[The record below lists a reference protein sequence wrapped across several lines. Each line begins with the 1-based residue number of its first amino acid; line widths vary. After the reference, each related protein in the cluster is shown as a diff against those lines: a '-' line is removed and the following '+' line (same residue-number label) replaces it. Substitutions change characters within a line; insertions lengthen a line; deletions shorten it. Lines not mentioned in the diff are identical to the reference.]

1 MMKLNTENLASLPE
15 KVLRP
20 AYDRGQVR
28 QGIVHIG
35 VGGFHR
41 AHEAVYT
48 EMLLNQGLA
57 TDWGICGVGLRAED
71 RAMQAALAAQDCLY
85 TLVELGDGADTA
97 VQVIGAIGD
106 FLLAEDGAEALI
118 AKLASPDIRIV
129 SLTIT
134 EGGYCTDDSTGE
146 FNADLPQIRHDLAHL
161 QAPRT
166 VFGFLAEALVRRRDA
181 GIPAFTLMSCD
192 NLPHNG
198 DVARKALLGFC
209 ALRDSALHDWVAA
222 NVSFPNAMVDRIT
235 PMTSDSH
242 RARLLADTGIED
254 SWPVV
259 AEPFLQWVLE
269 DKFCNGRPQW
279 ERVGVQ
285 FTDDVT
291 PYEEMKIGLLNGAH
305 LAMAYLGALLGHEYA
320 HETMQDAQLR
330 DYVRRYMDEDV
341 TPLLAEVPGINLTE
355 YKDTLI
361 ERFSNTAICDQV
373 SRLCSDGSSKFPKFV
388 LPTLLGQIEQ
398 GRALDRT
405 ALIIAAWCH
414 YLRGVDEKGNRY
426 PIPDPRAAWLAEAFS
441 DTDHLTDNFL
451 ALEDVFGKVIPQSAA
466 FVAAFQRQLDRLQ
479 TLGVR
484 ATLEKVM
491 AT

>member
-1 MMKLNTENLASLPE
+1 MKLNAENLSSLPA

-20 AYDRGQVR
+20 GYERSLVR

-48 EMLLNQGLA
+48 EMLLNQGQA
-57 TDWGICGVGLRAED
+57 NDWGICGVGLRAED
-71 RAMQAALAAQDCLY
+71 RAMQAALASQDYLY
-85 TLVELGDGADTA
+85 TLVELSDGADTP

-106 FLLAEDGAEALI
+106 FMLADEGCDALI
-118 AKLASPDIRIV
+118 AKLASPDTRIV

-134 EGGYCTDDSTGE
+134 EGGYCTDDSSGQ
-146 FNADLPQIRHDLAHL
+146 FNARLPQIQHDLEHP
-161 QAPRT
+161 QAPKT
-166 VFGFLAEALVRRRDA
+166 VFGFLAAALMRRRNA
-181 GIPAFTLMSCD
+181 GIAPFTLMSCD

-235 PMTSDSH
+235 PMTSDGH
-242 RARLLADTGIED
+242 RAQLQADTGIED

-269 DKFCNGRPQW
+269 DKFCNGRPEW

-305 LAMAYLGALLGHEYA
+305 LAMAYLGALLGHEFA
-320 HETMQDAQLR
+320 HETMQDTQLR
-330 DYVRRYMDEDV
+330 DYVRRYMDQDV
-341 TPLLAEVPGINLTE
+341 TPLLAAVPGIDLND

-426 PIPDPRAAWLAEAFS
+426 PIPDPRAAWLAEAIS
-441 DTDHLTDNFL
+441 DGDKLTDNFL
-451 ALEDVFGKVIPQSAA
+451 ALEDVFGQKIPQSAA
-466 FVAAFQRQLDRLQ
+466 FKEAFQRQLERLQ

-484 ATLEKVM
+484 ATLAKVM
-491 AT
+491 AE

>member
-1 MMKLNTENLASLPE
+1 MKLNAENLSSLPAR
-15 KVLRP
+15 VLRP
-20 AYDRGQVR
+20 VYDRRQVR

-48 EMLLNQGLA
+48 ERLLNQGMA
-57 TDWGICGVGLRAED
+57 NDWGICGVGLRAED
-71 RAMQAALAAQDCLY
+71 RAMQSALAAQDYLY
-85 TLVELGDGADTA
+85 TLVELVEGADTG

-118 AKLASPDIRIV
+118 AKLASPETRIV
-129 SLTIT
+129 SLTVT

-146 FNADLPQIRHDLAHL
+146 FNASLPQIRHDLEHPQSPVSL
-161 QAPRT
+161 
-166 VFGFLAEALVRRRDA
+166 FGFLAEALMRRRDA
-181 GIPAFTLMSCD
+181 GIAPFTLMSCD

-198 DVARKALLGFC
+198 DVARNALLGFC
-209 ALRDSALHDWVAA
+209 ALRDSALHDWVATH
-222 NVSFPNAMVDRIT
+222 VSFPNAMVDRIT

-242 RARLLADTGIED
+242 RAQLQADTGIAD
-254 SWPVV
+254 RWPVV
-259 AEPFLQWVLE
+259 AEPFIQWVLE
-269 DKFCNGRPQW
+269 DKFCNGRPEW
-279 ERVGVQ
+279 EQVGVQ

-305 LAMAYLGALLGHEYA
+305 LAMAYLGALLGHRYA
-320 HETMQDAQLR
+320 HETMQDTQLR

-341 TPLLAEVPGINLTE
+341 TPLLAEVPGIDLTD
-355 YKDTLI
+355 YKDCLI

-414 YLRGVDEKGNRY
+414 YLRGVDEHGNRY
-426 PIPDPRAAWLAEAFS
+426 EIPDPRAAWLAQAIGDADQLCE
-441 DTDHLTDNFL
+441 NFL
-451 ALEDVFGKVIPQSAA
+451 ALDDVFGQRIPQSAA
-466 FVAAFQRQLDRLQ
+466 FVQAFRRQLERLQ
-479 TLGVR
+479 TLGVG
-484 ATLEKVM
+484 ATLDLVM
-491 AT
+491 AD

>member
-1 MMKLNTENLASLPE
+1 MKLNTENLPLLPAQV
-15 KVLRP
+15 KRP
-20 AYDRGQVR
+20 AYDRSQVR

-48 EMLLNQGLA
+48 DMLLNQGHA
-57 TDWGICGVGLRAED
+57 ADWGICGAGLRAED
-71 RAMQAALAAQDCLY
+71 RAMQSALAGQDYLY

-97 VQVIGAIGD
+97 VQVIGAIVD
-106 FLLAEDGAEALI
+106 FVLAEDGSEALI
-118 AKLASPDIRIV
+118 ERLASPQTRIV
-129 SLTIT
+129 SLTVT
-134 EGGYCTDDSTGE
+134 EGGYCTDDSTGK
-146 FNADLPQIRHDLAHL
+146 FNAGLPQIQHDLAHPHSPKTL
-161 QAPRT
+161 
-166 VFGFLAEALVRRRDA
+166 FGFLAEALMRRRDA
-181 GIPAFTLMSCD
+181 GIAPFTLMSCD

-198 DVARKALLGFC
+198 DVARNALLGFC
-209 ALRDSALHDWVAA
+209 ALRDKALHDWVAA

-235 PMTSDSH
+235 PMTSDGH
-242 RARLLADTGIED
+242 RAKLQADTGIED
-254 SWPVV
+254 RWPVV

-269 DKFCNGRPQW
+269 DKFCNGRPEW

-305 LAMAYLGALLGHEYA
+305 LAMAYLGALLGHQYA
-320 HETMQDAQLR
+320 HETMQDTQLR
-330 DYVRRYMDEDV
+330 HYVRRYMDQDV
-341 TPLLAEVPGINLTE
+341 TPLLADVPGIDLTE

-414 YLRGVDEKGNRY
+414 YLRGVDEQGNPY
-426 PIPDPRAAWLAEAFS
+426 GIPDPRAAWLQKAIS
-441 DTDHLTDNFL
+441 DTDNLVQNFL
-451 ALEDVFGKVIPQSAA
+451 ALEDVFGRVIPQSEA
-466 FVAAFQRQLDRLQ
+466 FVQAFACQLERLQ

-484 ATLEKVM
+484 ATLDLVM
-491 AT
+491 AD